1 MKEKEGPIW
10 DDIVTPIG
18 INYSSSQTKPTMHCR
33 YRTRENI
40 KKKLFDVERK
50 LDSIGE
56 YDEENEKEQK
66 EELIKTQQNYV
77 EVEKEL
83 DRFYQEELEL
93 VKAGEDPLLTC
104 PHCFFLFASYHS
116 LTNHKHQCKH
126 KLEEEEALY
135 VPHYRVLEGHARDQ
149 FLLTIDRLS
158 LYRKIN
164 ICVSTRTA
172 CKGIFPLIFPSR
184 GDTSG
189 SHLAELGLMGP
200 EARTTLR
207 RALLDGGEL
216 YLPDR
221 LVLDL
226 PKGGGQIYLPP
237 SLLTPTASQRQ
248 GDIIVERP
256 PEWIKVSLPEDVEE
270 ESEDED
276 EDEDDGFTSDSS
288 DEDEDEEDE
297 GFWGQVGGGPAGGG
311 GGQTSPGRPGGG
323 RTPAGRR
330 GGRRTGAPTR
340 EDQQVKS
347 SFQWQSCS

>member
-1 MKEKEGPIW
+1 M
-10 DDIVTPIG
+10 
-18 INYSSSQTKPTMHCR
+18 
-33 YRTRENI
+33 
-40 KKKLFDVERK
+40 
-50 LDSIGE
+50 
-56 YDEENEKEQK
+56 
-66 EELIKTQQNYV
+66 

-83 DRFYQEELEL
+83 ERFYQEELEL

-104 PHCFFLFASYHS
+104 PHCFFLFSSYHS

-126 KLEEEEALY
+126 KLEEEEAPY
-135 VPHYRVLEGHARDQ
+135 VPHYRVLEGHAMDQ

-164 ICVSTRTA
+164 ICVSTKTA

-248 GDIIVERP
+248 GDITVEK
-256 PEWIKVSLPEDVEE
+256 EEDCIKVSLPENEE
-270 ESEDED
+270 EETEDED
-276 EDEDDGFTSDSS
+276 EDEDEDEGLTSDSS
-288 DEDEDEEDE
+288 DDEEDE
-297 GFWGQVGGGPAGGG
+297 KDEVFWGQKGEGPAGGA
-311 GGQTSPGRPGGG
+311 GGQGPGGQRRKRRQKTSSRQPAG
-323 RTPAGRR
+323 RTP
-330 GGRRTGAPTR
+330 GAPTR
-340 EDQQVKS
+340 EDQQV
-347 SFQWQSCS
+347 